1 MNIIYYTQTF
11 RTKCNEILNA
21 FTVNNKE
28 LIDMIHN
35 DPNLLY
41 DLPFIKSRELQPSKW
56 ADILKNIEYQ
66 DLKKNTMRTTDAYQ
80 CYKCKKN
87 KIVIYERQT
96 RSADE
101 PMTIFFECQN
111 CGNKWKK

>member
-1 MNIIYYTQTF
+1 MNIIYYHPTF
-11 RTKCNEILNA
+11 ITKINEILNA
-21 FTVNNKE
+21 LCIDNSILLDKIKINNQYIYE
-28 LIDMIHN
+28 LA
-35 DPNLLY
+35 LL
-41 DLPFIKSRELQPSKW
+41 KSRDLFPSKW
-56 ADILKNIEYQ
+56 IAVIKHIEYQ
-66 DLKKNTMRTTDAYQ
+66 DLKKDTLRTTDAYQ

-101 PMTIFFECQN
+101 PMTVFFECQN